1 MKIMLC
7 VSTHAPHIQ
16 FEVMRLIEREK
27 NHVYKNQGQEPI
39 LQKYKAN
46 ESTSRY
52 NTKKKQKQAIK
63 NKVKTYANKTYGYEM
78 TITDNKEDLR

>member
-1 MKIMLC
+1 
-7 VSTHAPHIQ
+7 
-16 FEVMRLIEREK
+16 MRLIEREK

-52 NTKKKQKQAIK
+52 NTKKKQKQAINI

-78 TITDNKEDLR
+78 TINDNKEVLR